1 MRLGE
6 IAPAKSGIPTRVV
19 GYFCLEEVTDATIT
33 ARMGLRSQRDRQRL
47 TVVRDGRGALHVLE
61 REALKPMVRRPG
73 VLDGRID
80 VESED
85 TDPWRMLYLTD
96 SKSELELKRWAHVL
110 TYIHY
115 GETTDFPA
123 KEGSRRAGGIPAL
136 RPQVRVRPVWF
147 QVPRI
152 PTGQGRVCWLK
163 GRGDRHYAPTL
174 AADILIPDNFLYSAP
189 PAELSV
195 PRAFAAVANL
205 TWTNLM
211 AEVYGRRGGGDGVLH
226 TYVRELAQ
234 LPIIN
239 PLRFTR
245 AQAEDMVELFNRVSS
260 RSALPIDDELR
271 QPDRQ
276 AFDSWAMKYLFGED
290 SDDAARAVER
300 AIRDLAMERTQRTI
314 SGREQQQ
321 KAVRRTV
328 FDPAPIAARILMDH
342 GIPPRLR
349 DFLPS
354 EESWTGMITTMD
366 VPAHE
371 SAPATLGETLL
382 DQGDVLIGQN
392 KLMETPS
399 EAHSRAVVALLAVDP
414 KFTGEFALPVDSDV
428 VSAAVDE
435 WSAAWGTWRQTVRA
449 ALKTVLPKPS
459 QAQRRVQVAR
469 ELESRTGL
477 LAATLASD

>member
-1 MRLGE
+1 M
-6 IAPAKSGIPTRVV
+6 
-19 GYFCLEEVTDATIT
+19 
-33 ARMGLRSQRDRQRL
+33 
-47 TVVRDGRGALHVLE
+47 LE

-73 VLDGRID
+73 VLEGRID
-80 VESED
+80 VEAGD
-85 TDPWRMLYLTD
+85 TDPWRMLYLSD

-115 GETTDFPA
+115 GETTNFPA
-123 KEGSRRAGGIPAL
+123 KEGSRRAGGVPAL

-152 PTGQGRVCWLK
+152 PTGPGRVCWLK

-226 TYVRELAQ
+226 TYIRELAQ

-239 PLRFTR
+239 PLRFTK
-245 AQAEDMVELFNRVSS
+245 AQAEDLVDLFNQVSS
-260 RSALPIDDELR
+260 RPSLAIDEELR

-276 AFDSWAMKYLFGED
+276 AFDSWAMKYLFGSDYDD
-290 SDDAARAVER
+290 SARAVER

-342 GIPPRLR
+342 GVPPRIR
-349 DFLPS
+349 DFLPAEDGS
-354 EESWTGMITTMD
+354 TSMTTILE

-371 SAPATLGETLL
+371 SLPATLGETLFDL
-382 DQGDVLIGQN
+382 GDILIGAN
-392 KLMETPS
+392 KLMDTPS
-399 EAHSRAVVALLAVDP
+399 EGHSRAVVALLTVEPSYMGD
-414 KFTGEFALPVDSDV
+414 FALPVDSDA
-428 VSAAVDE
+428 VSTAVDE
-435 WSAAWGTWRQTVRA
+435 WSSAWGAWRKTVQA
-449 ALKTVLPKPS
+449 ALKSILPKPS
-459 QAQRRVQVAR
+459 QAQRRAQVAR

-477 LAATLASD
+477 LASTLVAD